1 MPPPSR
7 PPSSHRSSGALVTQ
21 PAATGPDCSPA
32 RRWALAGPNSSRPSP
47 GGLPSRRERRV
58 LPEPTGGPAIPPATV
73 VVPLDVPG
81 GALAGVAEA
90 AQAVEAA
97 GLDGVTSAELSSD
110 PMLHLTVA
118 AGATSRIDLGT
129 NILVAFARSPMT
141 LAVQARAV
149 QDYSQGRLVL
159 GLGSQIKPHIERRF
173 SMPWSSPAARMAEF
187 VSAMRAIWSAWAT
200 GEQLDFRGEFYR
212 HTLMTPMFTPP
223 TVFPDPKV
231 LVAGVGPKMTETAG
245 AVADGLLVHPFTT
258 ERYLRER
265 SVPAL
270 ARGAARRTDGI
281 GPPTLEVVDSTFLV
295 TGRTEEELAASARA
309 VRQQMAFYGS
319 TPAYRPVLELH
330 GWAELG
336 DELNRLSRSRAA
348 DRWAAMG
355 DLVEDEGLDTFAV
368 VAEPDAVAARLAER
382 GAGVVTR
389 YSVNGLGV
397 PTRQL
402 LLRIAA
408 DLKDVTGVDRP
419 PR

>member
-1 MPPPSR
+1 
-7 PPSSHRSSGALVTQ
+7 
-21 PAATGPDCSPA
+21 
-32 RRWALAGPNSSRPSP
+32 
-47 GGLPSRRERRV
+47 V
-58 LPEPTGGPAIPPATV
+58 LPEPTGGPAIPPTTV

-90 AQAVEAA
+90 AQEVEAA
-97 GLDGVTSAELSSD
+97 GLDGVTSAELTSD

-129 NILVAFARSPMT
+129 NLLVAFARSPMT

-159 GLGSQIKPHIERRF
+159 GLGSQIRPHIERRF

-187 VSAMRAIWSAWAT
+187 VSAMRAIWSAWAS
-200 GEQLDFRGEFYR
+200 GERLDFRGDFYR

-223 TVFPDPKV
+223 TLFPDPKV

-281 GPPTLEVVDSTFLV
+281 GSSTLEVVDSTFLV
-295 TGRTEEELAASARA
+295 TGSTEEELAASDRA
-309 VRQQMAFYGS
+309 VRQQLAFYGS

-330 GWAELG
+330 GWGDVG
-336 DELNRLSRSRAA
+336 DELNRLSRTRAA
-348 DRWAAMG
+348 DRWTAMG
-355 DLVEDEGLDTFAV
+355 ELVDDAMLQTFAV
-368 VAEPDAVAARLAER
+368 VAEPQEVAARLAER

-389 YSVNGLGV
+389 YAVNGIGV
-397 PTRQL
+397 PTREL
-402 LLRIAA
+402 LLEIAA
-408 DLKDVTGVDRP
+408 DLRSVVRRDLSPG
-419 PR
+419 

>member
-1 MPPPSR
+1 VSP
-7 PPSSHRSSGALVTQ
+7 SGA
-21 PAATGPDCSPA
+21 AS
-32 RRWALAGPNSSRPSP
+32 
-47 GGLPSRRERRV
+47 
-58 LPEPTGGPAIPPATV
+58 PATV

-90 AQAVEAA
+90 ARAVEAA

-110 PMLHLTVA
+110 PMLQLTVA

-149 QDYSQGRLVL
+149 QDYSRGRLVL

-223 TVFPDPKV
+223 TEFPDPKV
-231 LVAGVGPKMTETAG
+231 LVAGVGPRMTETAG

-258 ERYLRER
+258 ERYLRET

-270 ARGAARRTDGI
+270 ARGAASRPDS
-281 GPPTLEVVDSTFLV
+281 PALEVVDSTFLV

-309 VRQQMAFYGS
+309 VRQQLAFYGS

-330 GWAELG
+330 GWGDVG
-336 DELNRLSRSRAA
+336 DELNRLSRTRAA
-348 DRWAAMG
+348 DRWTAMG
-355 DLVEDEGLDTFAV
+355 ELVDDTMLQTFAV
-368 VAEPDAVAARLAER
+368 VAEPQAVAARLAER

-389 YSVNGLGV
+389 YAVNGIGV
-397 PTRQL
+397 PTREL
-402 LLRIAA
+402 LLEIAA
-408 DLKDVTGVDRP
+408 DLRSVVRGDLSPG
-419 PR
+419 